1 MLSKIPFVMFF
12 WKQKSTKSTPQRT
25 WFHFVLNLWFLYLIN
40 FKLTIFHMNP
50 DILHE
55 LIFKAKSTTTRHG
68 NLLIFTSWPHGWLF
82 ITVLSKTSV
91 AKEYWGGV
99 VYARFRSFGSF
110 SIKRTASQLKMRL
123 IISSRVS
130 NESIVAFATMPNI
143 FHDCEW
149 KHLIKWERKCPC
161 QTFDLNGPY

>member
-1 MLSKIPFVMFF
+1 MPPQCFSTLNFENRNPQNPHLNGPGFILCWTLDFSIWLVSNWQFF
-12 WKQKSTKSTPQRT
+12 T
-25 WFHFVLNLWFLYLIN
+25 WFLIFCTSWSLKLNPQPQDMGTCWFLRLDHMVDYLSLIE
-40 FKLTIFHMNP
+40 KL
-50 DILHE
+50 DVLR
-55 LIFKAKSTTTRHG
+55 KS
-68 NLLIFTSWPHGWLF
+68 
-82 ITVLSKTSV
+82 SV

-161 QTFDLNGPY
+161 